1 MLGVR
6 MMRRDA
12 VILVD
17 ADGAPIVQRVRPF
30 DRIRARLRARALDRA
45 LAAGKP
51 SESEPAVALRAR
63 RLTEISKRAEL
74 ARTLSQ
80 VVNRARQA
88 SSTASPHVQVPIARR
103 AVLGATD
110 ELSELASE
118 LVAPGPVGAGGVA
131 QVQLLISDGTGPL
144 YNPNSRVDLPTAVR
158 RAIEALRL
166 YRRQPAW

>member
-1 MLGVR
+1 MA
-6 MMRRDA
+6 RDA
-12 VILVD
+12 VILLG
-17 ADGAPIVQRVRPF
+17 ADGAPVVRRVRPL
-30 DRIRARLRARALDRA
+30 DRLRARLRARALDRA
-45 LAAGKP
+45 LAAGES

-80 VVNRARQA
+80 LVRRARAA
-88 SSTASPHVQVPIARR
+88 SSTATSQVPIARR
-103 AVLGATD
+103 AVLSAAEELLQLAT
-110 ELSELASE
+110 E
-118 LVAPGPVGAGGVA
+118 LVTPGPVGAGGVA

-144 YNPNSRVDLPTAVR
+144 YNPNARIDLTTAAE

>member
-1 MLGVR
+1 MA
-6 MMRRDA
+6 RDA

-17 ADGAPIVQRVRPF
+17 SDGAPMVQRVRPL
-30 DRIRARLRARALDRA
+30 DRVRARLRARALDRA
-45 LAAGKP
+45 LAAGAP
-51 SESEPAVALRAR
+51 WESEPAVALRAR

-80 VVNRARQA
+80 LVNRARQA
-88 SSTASPHVQVPIARR
+88 SSTATSQVPIARR
-103 AVLGATD
+103 AVLGATE

-118 LVAPGPVGAGGVA
+118 LVAPGPVGASGVA

-144 YNPNSRVDLPTAVR
+144 YNPHCRTDLATAVK

>member
-6 MMRRDA
+6 KMRRDA

-17 ADGAPIVQRVRPF
+17 AYGAPMVQRVTPF
-30 DRIRARLRARALDRA
+30 DRVRARLRARTLDRA
-45 LAAGKP
+45 LAAGAP
-51 SESEPAVALRAR
+51 SESAPAVALRAR
-63 RLTEISKRAEL
+63 RLTETSKRAEL

-80 VVNRARQA
+80 LVSRARRA
-88 SSTASPHVQVPIARR
+88 SSPAATQVPIARR
-103 AVLGATD
+103 AVLDAIE

-118 LVAPGPVGAGGVA
+118 LVAPGPVGASGVA

-144 YNPNSRVDLPTAVR
+144 YNPQSRIDLATAVR

-166 YRRQPAW
+166 YRRQPAR